1 MNEFTFEELDVGHR
15 ESFTKKISDSDILM
29 FSELSGDKN
38 PLHLDNDYAKS
49 TEFKKCVAFGM
60 IGSIM
65 HSALAGMYLPGKYS
79 LILKEESSF
88 ISPIYSGDMLTIT
101 GEIAKKTDFGKLI
114 FIDTKISNQENK
126 IVIKGKLAVKVL
138 K

>member
-1 MNEFTFEELDVGHR
+1 MNEFTFDELNVGHR
-15 ESFTKKISDSDILM
+15 ESFAKKVSDKDVLA

-38 PLHLDNDYAKS
+38 PLHLDNDYAKA
-49 TEFKKCVAFGM
+49 TEFGKCVAFGM

-65 HSALAGMYLPGKYS
+65 HSTLAGMYLPGKYS

-88 ISPIYSGDMLTIT
+88 ISPIYPGDTLAIT

-114 FIDTKISNQENK
+114 FIDTKISNQDNK
-126 IVIKGKLAVKVL
+126 IVIKGKLVVKVL